1 MTSIV
6 AVQESSQWRPI
17 RTPLGARTALS
28 RPPSWWVGARFPFLN
43 DHTHRKHALGLSGLE
58 FRPFRSRF
66 PVWCRTS
73 PTIQNTPRQPS
84 QVISLF
90 FAAVRGSVRVG
101 VQVSPIFQKFP
112 PASVLRQHNRGV
124 RPRGFVRDGGG
135 GGVLTSY
142 RRRTPLNKKLSYCWD
157 SARSGR
163 STYPNRNCQRQHD
176 LCRPEFYL
184 TNSCLISGILYR
196 VWRVMLCQLTRWTVS
211 KPTLDE

>member
-1 MTSIV
+1 MLIFIEEINRIQSK
-6 AVQESSQWRPI
+6 P
-17 RTPLGARTALS
+17 PLSPQIIAS
-28 RPPSWWVGARFPFLN
+28 Y
-43 DHTHRKHALGLSGLE
+43 
-58 FRPFRSRF
+58 
-66 PVWCRTS
+66 CRTW
-73 PTIQNTPRQPS
+73 
-84 QVISLF
+84 
-90 FAAVRGSVRVG
+90 SVRVRIPPRG
-101 VQVSPIFQKFP
+101 SDRVRSPVQCQFSNNSL